1 VDRDDHGDGCVQARG
16 FGTRAEAF
24 GRGLSEG
31 ACLERTFR
39 ASETAYIAPMR
50 DEPLLDLRRT
60 QLLALDTNL
69 DDARRAL
76 VRAARIPTIFAAELR
91 TILAAVADLERRV
104 LANTESES

>member
-1 VDRDDHGDGCVQARG
+1 
-16 FGTRAEAF
+16 
-24 GRGLSEG
+24 
-31 ACLERTFR
+31 
-39 ASETAYIAPMR
+39 MR

>member
-1 VDRDDHGDGCVQARG
+1 
-16 FGTRAEAF
+16 
-24 GRGLSEG
+24 
-31 ACLERTFR
+31 
-39 ASETAYIAPMR
+39 MR

-104 LANTESES
+104 LASTES